1 VTETRP
7 RRSLHRAVAVGGV
20 LLLLNLAPLGARA
33 ADSCGGDAGGIG
45 GTGAQPSG
53 KSPGDTRKGKDRGG
67 VGGTGISERDGGGVG
82 GTGISERDGG
92 GIGGT
97 GIVGVITGF
106 GSVCVSG
113 LEVGY
118 DADSRVETDGE
129 PSAAGRLEV
138 GQVVVIDAERRDGG
152 LWAKQLA
159 VRNVAVGPIAASDVR
174 RGEIE
179 VLGQRVTVDDATLL
193 VDTGGAALGLG
204 DFAPGRFVAVSGLRR
219 ADGSV
224 VATRI
229 ESRTPRERVSV
240 CGPLSARGRDQLA
253 VAGLTV
259 VPPAA
264 GVPRAVVD
272 RIALVVGRLDAATGT
287 LHAERIEPS
296 IDFGSAPARLSI
308 EGFVQPRGPA
318 GFRIDRIDVDVSK
331 LGASAAVA
339 TSDTRVVVSGPVGAD
354 GRLNAERIDVVTPE
368 RPAGDHRPARGA
380 NGSSGAE
387 KAPNAPA
394 ASDER
399 PEKSETIESPEVRDT
414 SEQPER
420 VETPEPVEV
429 PEQPEQIEK
438 PEAVELHE
446 APETPEHVER
456 PETPE
461 VEHPETPE
469 RVERPE
475 TPDRVD
481 LPEVPEAPEI
491 PEHVEV
497 PELPEVE
504 PPELPE
510 VERPELPEVER
521 PETPEPPERIEA
533 PEIERPE
540 APEPPELPEAPESR

>member
-1 VTETRP
+1 
-7 RRSLHRAVAVGGV
+7 
-20 LLLLNLAPLGARA
+20 
-33 ADSCGGDAGGIG
+33 
-45 GTGAQPSG
+45 
-53 KSPGDTRKGKDRGG
+53 
-67 VGGTGISERDGGGVG
+67 
-82 GTGISERDGG
+82 
-92 GIGGT
+92 
-97 GIVGVITGF
+97 
-106 GSVCVSG
+106 
-113 LEVGY
+113 
-118 DADSRVETDGE
+118 
-129 PSAAGRLEV
+129 
-138 GQVVVIDAERRDGG
+138 
-152 LWAKQLA
+152 
-159 VRNVAVGPIAASDVR
+159 VAVGPIAASDVR

-259 VPPAA
+259 VPPAG

-296 IDFGSAPARLSI
+296 VDFASAPARLSI
-308 EGFVQPRGPA
+308 EGFVQPRSPA

-354 GRLNAERIDVVTPE
+354 GKLNAERIDVVTPE

-420 VETPEPVEV
+420 VETPEPAEV
-429 PEQPEQIEK
+429 PEQPEQPEQIEK
-438 PEAVELHE
+438 PEAVELPE

-461 VEHPETPE
+461 VEHAETPE

-475 TPDRVD
+475 TPERVE

-504 PPELPE
+504 RPELPE

-521 PETPEPPERIEA
+521 PELPEVERPELPEVERPELPEPPERIEV
-533 PEIERPE
+533 PEIEHPE

>member
-20 LLLLNLAPLGARA
+20 LLVLGLAPLGARA

-45 GTGAQPSG
+45 GTGAQPIG
-53 KSPGDTRKGKDRGG
+53 KPPGDTKKGKDR
-67 VGGTGISERDGGGVG
+67 GGVG

-106 GSVCVSG
+106 GSVCVNG

-118 DADSRVETDGE
+118 DAQSRVEADGE

-138 GQVVVIDAERRDGG
+138 GQVVVIDAERRDGE

-179 VLGQRVTVDDATLL
+179 VLGQRVTVADATLL
-193 VDTGGAALGLG
+193 VDTGGVALGLG
-204 DFAPGRFVAVSGLRR
+204 DLAPGRFVAVSGLRR

-229 ESRTPRERVSV
+229 ESRPPRERVSV
-240 CGPLSARGRDQLA
+240 CGPLAAQGRDQLA

-259 VPPAA
+259 VPPAG
-264 GVPRAVVD
+264 GVPPAVVD

-296 IDFGSAPARLSI
+296 VDFASAPARLSI
-308 EGFVQPRGPA
+308 EGFVQQRGRA

-331 LGASAAVA
+331 LGANAAVA

-354 GRLNAERIDVVTPE
+354 GRLNAERIGVVTPE
-368 RPAGDHRPARGA
+368 RPAGDNRPARGA
-380 NGSSGAE
+380 NGSSGAQ

-399 PEKSETIESPEVRDT
+399 PEKRETIESPEVRDT

-420 VETPEPVEV
+420 VETPE
-429 PEQPEQIEK
+429 
-438 PEAVELHE
+438 
-446 APETPEHVER
+446 
-456 PETPE
+456 

-475 TPDRVD
+475 TPERVE
-481 LPEVPEAPEI
+481 LPEATEI

-504 PPELPE
+504 RPELPE

>member
-1 VTETRP
+1 VTEARP
-7 RRSLHRAVAVGGV
+7 RRSLHRAVAVGGALLV
-20 LLLLNLAPLGARA
+20 LGLAPLGARA

-53 KSPGDTRKGKDRGG
+53 KPPGDTKKGKDRGG
-67 VGGTGISERDGGGVG
+67 V
-82 GTGISERDGG
+82 
-92 GIGGT
+92 GGT

-106 GSVCVSG
+106 GSVCVNG

-118 DADSRVETDGE
+118 DAESRVETDGE

-138 GQVVVIDAERRDGG
+138 GQVVVIDAERRDGE

-229 ESRTPRERVSV
+229 ESRPPRERVSV
-240 CGPLSARGRDQLA
+240 CGPLSARGRDQLG

-259 VPPAA
+259 VPPAG

-287 LHAERIEPS
+287 LHSERIMPS
-296 IDFGSAPARLSI
+296 VDFASAPARLSI
-308 EGFVQPRGPA
+308 EGFVQPRSPA

-331 LGASAAVA
+331 LGANAAVA

-354 GRLNAERIDVVTPE
+354 GKLNAERIDVVLPE
-368 RPAGDHRPARGA
+368 RPAGDNRPRRGA
-380 NGSSGAE
+380 NGSSGREKASDAPAVADERAE
-387 KAPNAPA
+387 KAQ
-394 ASDER
+394 
-399 PEKSETIESPEVRDT
+399 TIESPEVPDT
-414 SEQPER
+414 L
-420 VETPEPVEV
+420 
-429 PEQPEQIEK
+429 EQPEQIEK
-438 PEAVELHE
+438 PEALERHE
-446 APETPEHVER
+446 APETPDHVER

-461 VEHPETPE
+461 VEHAETPE

-475 TPDRVD
+475 TPEVERPETPERVE
-481 LPEVPEAPEI
+481 LPELPAAPQI
-491 PEHVEV
+491 PEH
-497 PELPEVE
+497 
-504 PPELPE
+504 

-521 PETPEPPERIEA
+521 PETPEPPERIEVH
-533 PEIERPE
+533 EIEHPE